1 MRNGRIGLD
10 KPSGAAFSKLR
21 VPQPASKQTAHNG
34 NKNRFI
40 VFLIS
45 LILLVKRL
53 TRDKWVV
60 LHDGEGVRKGTFP
73 VVVYFFGVFTA
84 AVTAP

>member
-21 VPQPASKQTAHNG
+21 VPQPAIKQIAHSG

-53 TRDKWVV
+53 THDKGGV
-60 LHDGEGVRKGTFP
+60 LHDGEGVSKGTFP
-73 VVVYFFGVFTA
+73 VVVYFFLVFA
-84 AVTAP
+84 AAITAP